1 MGRRKAAD
9 AGARSHAATFPG
21 AAPLPAWRDTVR
33 VAAVVL
39 SGVFVLLGGLF
50 VLAPE
55 AGAALY
61 GFGERSEAGLFYV
74 RAVGVRDVALA
85 IYLFGLAIA
94 GFRQAL
100 RVVAL
105 GTLVI
110 PIGDMLLLA
119 ASGAGG
125 PVQYLLHAASLM
137 CFAALAGVSARGSG
151 RTTAHISEPGD
162 SRGGAD

>member
-1 MGRRKAAD
+1 MKERELASGGVAA
-9 AGARSHAATFPG
+9 R
-21 AAPLPAWRDTVR
+21 PAWREPVG

-39 SGVFVLLGGLF
+39 SGVFLLLGGLF

-61 GFGERSEAGLFYV
+61 GFGERGDLGLFYV

-94 GFRQAL
+94 GLWRAL
-100 RVVAL
+100 RVIAL

-110 PIGDMLLLA
+110 PVADMLLLA
-119 ASGAGG
+119 ASGAGE
-125 PVQYLLHAASLM
+125 PVHYLLHGASLL
-137 CFAALAGVSARGSG
+137 CFAALAWASARAV
-151 RTTAHISEPGD
+151 RTG
-162 SRGGAD
+162 